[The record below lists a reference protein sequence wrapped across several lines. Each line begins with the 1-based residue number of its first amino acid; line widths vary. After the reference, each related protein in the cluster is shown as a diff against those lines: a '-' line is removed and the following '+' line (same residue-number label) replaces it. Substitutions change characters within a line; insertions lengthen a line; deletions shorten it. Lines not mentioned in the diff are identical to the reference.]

1 VTYPSG
7 IILTEAPT
15 IVEITDTNASVGH
28 PPGRLL
34 SEDPVEF
41 DGGVNFYVYVGNG
54 PTNFVDS
61 LGLYTVKP
69 GVPAPSPALDKLLTC
84 MDGCAG
90 VPILVTATLPRP
102 GEQHQDIGH
111 AAGTSVDIHPPAGIP
126 TSKVFCCA
134 GLCGAAFGV
143 DEGPGGIKAKF
154 TKGFNY
160 HLQLVPPKHPRPGVP
175 NALISVEVVR
185 AAPSNVACNLPQDLQ
200 REIASKYPGARLVS
214 LADLEEDDR
223 KFFQADHNDSCL
235 ASPASTSTVTASPR

>member
-1 VTYPSG
+1 MLVAARHSAYSENRVGSYYRARYYDPS
-7 IILTEAPT
+7 A
-15 IVEITDTNASVGH
+15 
-28 PPGRLL
+28 GRLL

-41 DGGVNFYVYVGNG
+41 DGGVNFYVYVGND

-90 VPILVTATLPRP
+90 LPILVTATLPRP

-111 AAGTSVDIHPPAGIP
+111 ALGTSVDIHPPAGIP

-134 GLCGAAFGV
+134 GLCGAVFGV

-175 NALISVEVVR
+175 NAI
-185 AAPSNVACNLPQDLQ
+185 PPGCTPGGC
-200 REIASKYPGARLVS
+200 PGAGVFGAFRE
-214 LADLEEDDR
+214 AIR
-223 KFFQADHNDSCL
+223 RTFIQM
-235 ASPASTSTVTASPR
+235 